1 MPADPTGSLAQYL
14 AALPEGRVRT
24 HSVVAAAIA
33 ERAATAPREQE
44 LLFIAGHRHPDYEDG
59 ADRFWHAVEQL
70 ALPEPAGAD
79 ELPLAWIGYD
89 VVDRFTGRREA
100 QGFLLT
106 DRRLLV
112 KDQVDGVFGTA
123 TPRQYPLFVGSAGVA
138 GSASEIAAS
147 AASSYDWEFARSLI
161 DADTASGLG
170 VLLSELLV
178 AAMETLQ
185 RAGAELA
192 PEPPTST
199 GLLGRVRELGLGN
212 AVKLPGDPKHAKHFA
227 KLAKK
232 LPLDPGERILIACT
246 DSTLI
251 GAYGFLLT
259 DRGARSKDLGED
271 PAFTPTEQFVPD
283 QIRRAPDSAHRILL
297 GAGETHEIPT
307 RFTEQ
312 QVDALIVLL
321 REWGEGR
328 LDADAA

>member
-1 MPADPTGSLAQYL
+1 MPTDPAGSFEQYL
-14 AALPEGRVRT
+14 AALSDTRART
-24 HSVVAAAIA
+24 HAAVTAAIA
-33 ERAATAPREQE
+33 ERAASAPRQQE

-70 ALPEPAGAD
+70 VLPEPAGAD

-89 VVDRFTGRREA
+89 VVNRFTGRREA

-106 DRRLLV
+106 DRRLVV
-112 KDQVDGVFGTA
+112 KDQADGVFGTA
-123 TPRQYPLFVGSAGVA
+123 TTRQYPLFVGSGGIA
-138 GSASEIAAS
+138 GSASEIPSSAS
-147 AASSYDWEFARSLI
+147 SSYDWEFARSLI
-161 DADTASGLG
+161 DTDTAPGLG

-178 AAMETLQ
+178 TAMEALQ

-192 PEPPTST
+192 PAPPTST

-212 AVKLPGDPKHAKHFA
+212 AVKLPDDPKHAKHFA

-232 LPLDPGERILIACT
+232 LPVDAGERILFACT

-271 PAFTPTEQFVPD
+271 PVFTPTEQFVPE
-283 QIRRAPDSAHRILL
+283 QIRRAPDAAQRILL
-297 GAGETHEIPT
+297 GAGEAHEIPA

-312 QVDALIVLL
+312 QVAALVELL

-328 LDADAA
+328 LHAEVA